1 MTVTRTQFDDL
12 DARRQEAGISY
23 AALAKLSGVSHPAL
37 QRLLTGKVEGPTL
50 TSIAAVA
57 RVLGMGAVRFLD
69 DGSVKFDPTI
79 STQALRE
86 RQARKK
92 AERLVGMVQGT
103 SALEGQAVS
112 EADMHGMAEDMYHK
126 LLAGTNHRLW
136 SE

>member
-1 MTVTRTQFDDL
+1 MNATTTRFDDL
-12 DARRQEAGISY
+12 DSRRQEAGISY

-69 DGSVKFDPTI
+69 DGSVKFDPTL
-79 STQALRE
+79 STQDLRE

-92 AERLVGMVQGT
+92 AERLVGMIQGA

-112 EADMHGMAEDMYHK
+112 PADIHAMYEHMYNK
-126 LLAGTNHRLW
+126 LLAGSNLHLW